1 MRCRADS
8 YPAIDNNEKAKRIA
22 VIVVAIRFGL
32 HTHM

>member
-22 VIVVAIRFGL
+22 VIVAAIRFAS
-32 HTHM
+32 HTRM